1 MQLTSHG
8 GNAAQGDIQS
18 KRNEKL
24 GLFKLMAILVRLIQM
39 AVGDYVKSDFCLP
52 QFYNDNVLL

>member
-24 GLFKLMAILVRLIQM
+24 GLFKLMAIAARLIQM
-39 AVGDYVKSDFCLP
+39 AV
-52 QFYNDNVLL
+52 